1 MKNQVMVCP
10 PPRNQNEVAKP
21 SGSWQYPP
29 PPCFEDFGG
38 HFHVMCAQLR
48 PVGATTSL
56 GSVRRLPTRS
66 AAPVS
71 LDRPPLSMSP
81 RLSACWTQ
89 CDDHPLRDHVRERC
103 GHGERRRLMHLT
115 RSGPAPG
122 WPPWWKWL
130 RNVIFSFSDHFCLIF
145 SWKGRYPRPYSFFH
159 KIDKTIL
166 FPTVY
171 FFHTEWFLNSSK

>member
-1 MKNQVMVCP
+1 MKNHVMVCP
-10 PPRNQNEVAKP
+10 PPQNQNEVAKP

-29 PPCFEDFGG
+29 PPFLEDFGG

-48 PVGATTSL
+48 PVGTTTSL
-56 GSVRRLPTRS
+56 GSAGDCQLDQLRPSRSIDRHCRLDWAHAELNAMIIHRATT
-66 AAPVS
+66 
-71 LDRPPLSMSP
+71 
-81 RLSACWTQ
+81 C
-89 CDDHPLRDHVRERC
+89 ER
-103 GHGERRRLMHLT
+103 GAVKRLMHLT
-115 RSGPAPG
+115 RSDLALG

-145 SWKGRYPRPYSFFH
+145 SWKGRHPRPYSLFH
-159 KIDKTIL
+159 KKDITIL